1 VIVTTQVVGNS
12 VPIHLN
18 APVAVLSTFTVLA
31 GLILISTLGSRVRRI
46 RPSITRSPRR
56 MLALVT
62 KISADALIGHAATRQ
77 VAVAAAALTS
87 FESIVNI
94 LPNTSQISPRKCA
107 EGNHVR
113 EQGYCDAHRLKQ
125 KECSKGRGS
134 ARSDLQV
141 GAKGATRP
149 YGLETSQTRCAN
161 PRGW

>member
-12 VPIHLN
+12 VPVHLN

-113 EQGYCDAHRLKQ
+113 DAHRLRQ
-125 KECSKGRGS
+125 KECFSGRGS